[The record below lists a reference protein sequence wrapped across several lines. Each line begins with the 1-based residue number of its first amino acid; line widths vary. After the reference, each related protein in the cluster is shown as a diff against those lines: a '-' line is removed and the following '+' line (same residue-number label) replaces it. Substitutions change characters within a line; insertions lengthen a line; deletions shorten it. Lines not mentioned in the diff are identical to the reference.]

1 MFIIKLK
8 CGLYLFLAAGASN
21 YITTK
26 DLGILA
32 DHISHRPRC
41 CRHKYLIPFLRLA
54 NIVKPNISRKSTKSC
69 IQMIRI
75 IFPMNFQYTLQDFS
89 IILCKFGNQ
98 YIEIITGSL
107 MFIWMVRIRSYLEHL
122 HGMTKGMPLNQSFS
136 GSIHLLQQY
145 TLPTQQAPQPN
156 LPC

>member
-69 IQMIRI
+69 IQMNKDNLPNELSIYTSG
-75 IFPMNFQYTLQDFS
+75 FFNYTL
-89 IILCKFGNQ
+89 
-98 YIEIITGSL
+98 
-107 MFIWMVRIRSYLEHL
+107 
-122 HGMTKGMPLNQSFS
+122 
-136 GSIHLLQQY
+136 
-145 TLPTQQAPQPN
+145 
-156 LPC
+156 